1 MMELVYLLTVVE
13 TTRCDYV
20 YNKINDK
27 ITNTLNEYIQ
37 N

>member
-13 TTRCDYV
+13 ATRYDYV